1 MSKVVKFGGSSL
13 ASAEQFQKVGNIIRA
28 DKDRRYV
35 VPSAPG
41 KRNSKDTKVTDMLYG
56 CYALAEAGKS
66 FDKELKQIKERY
78 QEIINGLGLEA
89 GLLDNEFETIKVKF
103 AEKAGV
109 DYAASR
115 GEYQYSS
122 AARRLQ
128 VVPNEQQR
136 PVKKVSH
143 ATRKNRERAL
153 HMNIGYVLFLVTA
166 MVAAGVILTGYLKL
180 QSDITNS
187 IKNISVLESQ
197 LNTLKLDNDETYS
210 RISSNVNLE
219 EVRRIAIQELGM
231 KYADEGQIIIF
242 DGEDSDYVRQT
253 GEIPK

>member
-1 MSKVVKFGGSSL
+1 MATGSRRTT
-13 ASAEQFQKVGNIIRA
+13 AY
-28 DKDRRYV
+28 DRGTYNR
-35 VPSAPG
+35 SG
-41 KRNSKDTKVTDMLYG
+41 R
-56 CYALAEAGKS
+56 
-66 FDKELKQIKERY
+66 
-78 QEIINGLGLEA
+78 
-89 GLLDNEFETIKVKF
+89 
-103 AEKAGV
+103 
-109 DYAASR
+109 
-115 GEYQYSS
+115 EYQYSS
-122 AARRLQ
+122 AARQLQ
-128 VVPNEQQR
+128 VVPAREQR

-187 IKNISVLESQ
+187 INNISILESR
-197 LNTLKLDNDETYS
+197 LNNMKLDNDENYS

>member
-1 MSKVVKFGGSSL
+1 MAAQG
-13 ASAEQFQKVGNIIRA
+13 
-28 DKDRRYV
+28 RRTT
-35 VPSAPG
+35 A
-41 KRNSKDTKVTDMLYG
+41 YG
-56 CYALAEAGKS
+56 
-66 FDKELKQIKERY
+66 R
-78 QEIINGLGLEA
+78 
-89 GLLDNEFETIKVKF
+89 TT
-103 AEKAGV
+103 
-109 DYAASR
+109 AASR

-128 VVPNEQQR
+128 VVSNEQQR